1 MSVSQFEAWILAI
14 RPKTLPAAAAS
25 VVMGSAIAFVD
36 GQFDFWPAL
45 AALSG
50 SLLLQIIS
58 NVANDL
64 YDFKRGADAGE
75 RLGPIRVTQAGLL
88 TPDQVQRGLYML
100 IGLALVIGIY
110 LVFQAGWPILVLGL
124 AAILSA
130 IAYTGGPFPLAYHG
144 LGDLFVFLF
153 FGLAATAGTYFVQV
167 GSVTPLV
174 WWMACAMGCLIVA
187 ILVVNNLRDIDSDRS
202 AGKRTLAVLLG
213 ANGARLEYVLCIL
226 GAYTIP
232 LLTWAFGMTPIW
244 GWLMF
249 LSAPIAWR
257 CIKVVFTDSGRALN
271 KALARTGQLGLVY
284 AVLFSIGIIG
294 DTLW

>member
-100 IGLALVIGIY
+100 IGFALVIGIY

-232 LLTWAFGMTPIW
+232 LLTWVFGMTPIW